1 MNNLEDITDLIIP
14 EESPSYFTVEE
25 SLELYDT
32 FFHLMEEFIIGN
44 PTIITEEDFDDTFDD
59 HIYNIVADHLNND
72 PFFTESSAREDFDDI
87 FAKAREDFFK
97 HFIPPRSYPNTFIL
111 ELPDYE
117 YITEQ
122 LVVLRNKPQAKQLT
136 RDWYKERH
144 SRLTMS
150 NLYKCFESQSTK
162 NQLIYEKCKP
172 LQLSDEND
180 DTIKIVTVV
189 NTNTTLHWG
198 HKYEP
203 LSVMIYEKKYK
214 TKIEDFGC
222 IAHEYYPFLGASPD
236 GINVDINSKRYGRM
250 LEVKNIVNRE
260 IDGIPK
266 KEYWIQMQGQM
277 EVCDLDECDFL
288 ETKFV
293 EYESFTEGFLSDTFN
308 ENEQSVTTLD
318 NVCMSNDEKM
328 KGVIIHFHTKD
339 GSPFYAYKPLDIV
352 SYDDV
357 IKWEESTVDYYEG
370 DPKYNYTFLKTI
382 YWKLEEY
389 SCVLVCRNRQWFQ
402 DNISTIKD
410 VWNTIERERISGYE
424 HRAPAKRTKKEPTTI
439 QHEQSNK
446 CLLHY
451 NKDSGKVTVR
461 KLDVI

>member
-1 MNNLEDITDLIIP
+1 
-14 EESPSYFTVEE
+14 
-25 SLELYDT
+25 
-32 FFHLMEEFIIGN
+32 
-44 PTIITEEDFDDTFDD
+44 
-59 HIYNIVADHLNND
+59 
-72 PFFTESSAREDFDDI
+72 
-87 FAKAREDFFK
+87 
-97 HFIPPRSYPNTFIL
+97 
-111 ELPDYE
+111 
-117 YITEQ
+117 
-122 LVVLRNKPQAKQLT
+122 
-136 RDWYKERH
+136 
-144 SRLTMS
+144 
-150 NLYKCFESQSTK
+150 
-162 NQLIYEKCKP
+162 
-172 LQLSDEND
+172 
-180 DTIKIVTVV
+180 
-189 NTNTTLHWG
+189 
-198 HKYEP
+198 
-203 LSVMIYEKKYK
+203 
-214 TKIEDFGC
+214 
-222 IAHEYYPFLGASPD
+222 
-236 GINVDINSKRYGRM
+236 
-250 LEVKNIVNRE
+250 
-260 IDGIPK
+260 
-266 KEYWIQMQGQM
+266 MQGQM

-318 NVCMSNDEKM
+318 NVCMSKDEKM